1 MQKKITIIYL
11 KDTNNNEQTPLGQE
25 AETQQLAI
33 TDNNIVENIEEPSQ
47 KQVVDNEVDN
57 NNYNNN
63 DNTNDNTDINENV
76 RVQKLVKCPK
86 CNKQLTERGL
96 KYYHKQCPPS
106 DKYQKW
112 RQRKVPLPEKL
123 LKPKQEETQDPPQT
137 PPPHPPTPPPSPP
150 PSPPKLTRQTSLIDN
165 YVKPNLNNPKLR
177 IMQRKQQRHE
187 QINRLFE
194 NAF

>member
-1 MQKKITIIYL
+1 M
-11 KDTNNNEQTPLGQE
+11 
-25 AETQQLAI
+25 
-33 TDNNIVENIEEPSQ
+33 
-47 KQVVDNEVDN
+47 
-57 NNYNNN
+57 
-63 DNTNDNTDINENV
+63 V
-76 RVQKLVKCPK
+76 RCPK

-106 DKYQKW
+106 DKYQKG
-112 RQRKVPLPEKL
+112 RQRKVPQPEKL
-123 LKPKQEETQDPPQT
+123 LKPKQEDTQNPPQT
-137 PPPHPPTPPPSPP
+137 PQVRGEKLAPTKTSDSLFCPPHPPTPP

-177 IMQRKQQRHE
+177 IMNRKQQRHE